1 MSPTEVGLLILVAI
15 LTGTLA
21 VAVTQR
27 RLSWREERRQRIAA
41 LQNNIE
47 HLNYLAQNL
56 PAPFQG
62 AEIRQALAATLNLQL
77 SELQQLA
84 PALWST
90 QRMLGIEQ
98 QLEQAPATLALPPGA
113 LTLLQ
118 DAGNARRIRALLRD
132 LAQLIARQRER
143 HELPVEVAE
152 LCLRQIKSGYHRIS
166 CDLSIMDAQALES
179 RQRPQV
185 AVHQYRNCLGKLRAI
200 RAQHDTGA
208 QIQNL
213 QAHLARL
220 EQQLSAGEARK
231 D

>member
-21 VAVTQR
+21 AAVTQR
-27 RLSWREERRQRIAA
+27 RLSRREERRQRIAA
-41 LQNNIE
+41 LQDSIK
-47 HLNYLAQNL
+47 HLSHLAENL
-56 PAPFQG
+56 PAPFQST
-62 AEIRQALAATLNLQL
+62 EIRQALAATLSLKL

-84 PALWST
+84 PDLWNT
-90 QRMLGIEQ
+90 QRALGIEQ
-98 QLEQAPATLALPPGA
+98 QLAHPSAVLALPPGA

-118 DAGNARRIRALLRD
+118 DADNARRIRALLRD
-132 LAQLIARQRER
+132 LAQLIARQRDR
-143 HELPVEVAE
+143 HELPVEVAD
-152 LCLRQIKSGYHRIS
+152 LCLRHIKSGYHRIS

-220 EQQLSAGEARK
+220 EQQLSAGETRK